1 MVADALSRKGWQV
14 SEESIPYPSA
24 QLCAISA
31 AQPQWLQEVIR
42 SYEHDQVCKDLI
54 AYLALLES
62 RIINIWGVKYKEK
75 IYIGDSKGIRAH
87 IMEALHASAFGGH
100 SGQLGSTQRIGSI
113 FYWPLMKQ
121 DIVKYVQHR
130 YILEQLQDLK
140 AELLLYTIL
149 LSMLAFLV

>member
-1 MVADALSRKGWQV
+1 MQGFDRLSSLTTCWNPG
-14 SEESIPYPSA
+14 
-24 QLCAISA
+24 
-31 AQPQWLQEVIR
+31 
-42 SYEHDQVCKDLI
+42 
-54 AYLALLES
+54 LE
-62 RIINIWGVKYKEK
+62 IFGVKYKEK

-130 YILEQLQDLK
+130 YILGCNS
-140 AELLLYTIL
+140 YRI
-149 LSMLAFLV
+149 